1 MSCRVHRRRVHEGVP
16 DDDGRIVLCCA
27 GFIGEEY
34 LKECLMTMGDRWT
47 EDMVDELFHGAP
59 IADGRFDYHE
69 FTRTLK
75 HGAREKDEDSEGQGQ
90 QQGQGQQVQG
100 QNQAAA
106 APPPKSV

>member
-1 MSCRVHRRRVHEGVP
+1 MSR
-16 DDDGRIVLCCA
+16 A
-27 GFIGEEY
+27 GFISEEY

-59 IADGRFDYHE
+59 IAEGRFDYHE

-90 QQGQGQQVQG
+90 QGQGP
-100 QNQAAA
+100 NQAP
-106 APPPKSV
+106 APPPKSE

>member
-1 MSCRVHRRRVHEGVP
+1 
-16 DDDGRIVLCCA
+16 
-27 GFIGEEY
+27 
-34 LKECLMTMGDRWT
+34 MTMGDRWT

-90 QQGQGQQVQG
+90 QGQGQGQDQVAG
-100 QNQAAA
+100 RSNDSKESGTA
-106 APPPKSV
+106 

>member
-1 MSCRVHRRRVHEGVP
+1 
-16 DDDGRIVLCCA
+16 
-27 GFIGEEY
+27 
-34 LKECLMTMGDRWT
+34 MTMGDRWT

-90 QQGQGQQVQG
+90 QGQGQGQGQDQVAG
-100 QNQAAA
+100 RSNDSKESGTA
-106 APPPKSV
+106 